1 MVGGGWFEGTDVIKN
16 CNAETYLTFKVYTLG
31 VQQYRAKRAL
41 YSDSAST
48 SNGQQIVQ
56 SS

>member
-16 CNAETYLTFKVYTLG
+16 CNAETYLTFKVYTLD